1 MTLTIELDYYQ
12 IAIGMILALVV
23 ITLAIIIAILVLSIL
38 EIHENPFTPEISRL
52 LIRNFTVA

>member
-1 MTLTIELDYYQ
+1 MTFTIELDYYQ

-23 ITLAIIIAILVLSIL
+23 ITLAIIIAILVLSIID
-38 EIHENPFTPEISRL
+38 IHEHPFTPEISRL